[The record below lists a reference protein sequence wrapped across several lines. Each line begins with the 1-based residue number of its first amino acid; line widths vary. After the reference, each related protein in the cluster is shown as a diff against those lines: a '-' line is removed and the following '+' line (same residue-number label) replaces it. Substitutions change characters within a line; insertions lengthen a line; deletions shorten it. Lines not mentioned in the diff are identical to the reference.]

1 VRVYCDQLAEREV
14 DDVREGK
21 TAGKNAALLSF
32 NAGICIQDSP
42 VAVGPLGVFG

>member
-21 TAGKNAALLSF
+21 TAGKDAALLNF
-32 NAGICIQDSP
+32 NVGICIQDSP